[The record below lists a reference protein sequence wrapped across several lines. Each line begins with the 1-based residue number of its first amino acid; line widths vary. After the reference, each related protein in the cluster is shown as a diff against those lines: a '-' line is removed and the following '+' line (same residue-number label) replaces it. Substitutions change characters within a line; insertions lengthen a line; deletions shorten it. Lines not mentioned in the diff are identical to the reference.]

1 MANES
6 EGPASRTEAEA
17 LGELARCENLAQT
30 AGWAAKWSARI
41 AAADGALVWTPDTAS
56 HLFVC
61 VAAEGEGTRPFL
73 RRSVPRDKGTVHE
86 LLRDKRPS
94 TIDRK
99 DFQASQDPL
108 LKGLPAA
115 VQTCAAF
122 PLQAEGQVVALL
134 ELLFA
139 HPQKPGQRMP
149 GLESFLRH
157 AEVALD
163 QAVKGEKKTV
173 GMLQAIERLTNLY
186 DLSKAFGST
195 IDLNELNQIIV
206 RKAVDFSVAEVGSF
220 WLLDAD
226 SSDVVLAATAV
237 NENYEVEHA
246 PDAVGSSII
255 GDVIANQKV
264 ILVNKV
270 PADVPLAAENEG
282 HEVRSVLAIPLIEEK
297 KPVGG
302 LILVNKRGRQPVFSA
317 EDEEL
322 LTDLARGAVRAL
334 RNARQYEAEKKVEE
348 LDALLAVSRE
358 ITATLDL
365 DKVMQKIVNAAHAI
379 VAYDQCAIAILD
391 RGKVKLGA
399 ISGML
404 TIDRK
409 NARVQDTEALLE
421 WVFISGSDVSVS
433 QDPDGKIETDRPET
447 EEKFRAFFSQSGFRS
462 FDGLLLNDDEGKLGV
477 LAFFRKTPMI
487 VGENQRDLLSILVNQ
502 ATVAVRNAQLYRQ
515 VPVPGFLRPLA
526 ERRRRFLEIPSRRRL
541 TWTIGAVV
549 VLILLFAV
557 PWRLRVAG
565 PARVLPGRRSAV
577 TAGVDGTVMSVLH
590 HEGDT
595 VKAGDV
601 IATLDPESYRAA
613 LEDARSAYQIADSEV
628 TRFRE
633 SGDSPNMFEATSRR
647 DEARAKLELEED
659 RLNRTSLRAST
670 SGVIVTPRI
679 EERVG
684 QLLTRGS
691 ELCVIA
697 DSGSVVAEVAVPES
711 DAFLVHPGQPVALKL
726 NTYPTRIFRG
736 TVARP
741 GSHVRQEEKESFV
754 IAEVQIENAGSL
766 LKTGM
771 QGKAKIS
778 TERVPIAAAIF
789 RGPVRWAWNKIWPIL
804 P

>member
-6 EGPASRTEAEA
+6 EGPATRTEAQA

-30 AGWAAKWSARI
+30 ASWAAKWSARI
-41 AAADGALVWTPDTAS
+41 AAADGALVWTPDTANQ
-56 HLFVC
+56 LFVC
-61 VAAEGEGTRPFL
+61 VAVEGEGTKPFL

-99 DFQASQDPL
+99 DFQASQDLL

-115 VQTCAAF
+115 IQTCIAI

-139 HPQKPGQRMP
+139 LPQRAGQRMAA
-149 GLESFLRH
+149 LESFLRH

-195 IDLNELNQIIV
+195 IDLNELNQIII

-220 WLLDAD
+220 WLLDTESA
-226 SSDVVLAATAV
+226 DVVLAATAV
-237 NENYEVEHA
+237 NENYEVENP

-302 LILVNKRGRQPVFSA
+302 LILVNKRGRQPMFSA

-322 LTDLARGAVRAL
+322 LADLARGAVRAL
-334 RNARQYEAEKKVEE
+334 HNARQYEAEKKVEE

-365 DKVMQKIVNAAHAI
+365 DKVMQKIVNATHALI
-379 VAYDQCAIAILD
+379 AYDQCAIAILD

-399 ISGML
+399 ISAML

-409 NARVQDTEALLE
+409 NAQVQATEALLE
-421 WVFISGSDVSVS
+421 WVFISGSDVAVS
-433 QDPDGKIETDRPET
+433 QDPDGKVEADRPET
-447 EEKFRAFFSQSGFRS
+447 EEKFRAFFAQSGFRS
-462 FDGLLLNDDEGKLGV
+462 FHGLLLNDEEGKLGV
-477 LAFFRKTPMI
+477 LAFFRKTPLI
-487 VGENQRDLLSILVNQ
+487 VGEGDLLAILVNQ

-526 ERRRRFLEIPSRRRL
+526 ERRRRFLEIPRRRRV
-541 TWTIGAVV
+541 TWTIAAAA
-549 VLILLFAV
+549 VLILLFVV

-565 PARVLPGRRSAV
+565 PARVLRGRRAAV
-577 TAGVDGTVMSVLH
+577 TAGVDGTVMSVLR

-595 VKAGDV
+595 VKTGDV
-601 IATLDPESYRAA
+601 IATLDPESYRSA
-613 LEDARSAYQIADSEV
+613 LEDARSAYRIADSEV

-633 SGDSPNMFEATSRR
+633 SGDSPNMFEAASRR
-647 DEARAKLELEED
+647 DEAKAKLELEED
-659 RLNRTSLRAST
+659 RLNRTSLRAPT

-697 DSGSVVAEVAVPES
+697 DSESVVAEVAVPES
-711 DAFLVHPGQPVALKL
+711 DAFLVRPGQRVALKL

-736 TVARP
+736 TIARP

-754 IAEVQIENAGSL
+754 IAEVQVENAEGL

-778 TERVPIAAAIF
+778 TERVPIGAAIL
-789 RGPVRWAWNKIWPIL
+789 REPIRWAWNKIWPIL

>member
-1 MANES
+1 VANES

-41 AAADGALVWTPDTAS
+41 AAADGAIVWTPDTAS
-56 HLFVC
+56 QLFVC

-73 RRSVPRDKGTVHE
+73 RRSVPRDKETVHA
-86 LLRDKRPS
+86 LLRDKRSS

-115 VQTCAAF
+115 VQSAVAI

-134 ELLFA
+134 ELLFEQ
-139 HPQKPGQRMP
+139 PVKPGQKMASV
-149 GLESFLRH
+149 ESFLRH

-195 IDLNELNQIIV
+195 IDLDELNQIII

-220 WLLDAD
+220 WLLDAE
-226 SSDVVLAATAV
+226 SADVVLAATAV
-237 NENYEVEHA
+237 NENYEVENP

-264 ILVNKV
+264 ILANKV

-282 HEVRSVLAIPLIEEK
+282 HEVRSVLAIPLIEDK

-302 LILVNKRGRQPVFSA
+302 LILVNKRGRQPMFTA

-322 LTDLARGAVRAL
+322 LTDLSRGAVRAL

-421 WVFISGSDVSVS
+421 WVFISGSDVAVS
-433 QDPDGKIETDRPET
+433 QDADGKIEADRPET
-447 EEKFRAFFSQSGFRS
+447 EEKFRAFFAQSGFRS
-462 FDGLLLNDDEGKLGV
+462 FHGLLLADEEGKLGV
-477 LAFFRKTPMI
+477 LAFFRKTPLI
-487 VGENQRDLLSILVNQ
+487 VGGGDLLSILVNQ

-515 VPVPGFLRPLA
+515 VPVPGFLKPLA
-526 ERRRRFLEIPSRRRL
+526 ERRRRFQEMPSRRRL
-541 TWTIGAVV
+541 TWTIAAVV

-565 PARVLPGRRSAV
+565 PARVLPGRRAAV

-595 VKAGDV
+595 VKAGDL

-613 LEDARSAYQIADSEV
+613 LEDARSAYRISESEV
-628 TRFRE
+628 TKFRE
-633 SGDSPNMFEATSRR
+633 SGDSPNMFEAASRR
-647 DEARAKLELEED
+647 DEAKAKLELEED
-659 RLNRTSLRAST
+659 RLNRTSLRAPT

-684 QLLTRGS
+684 QLLTRGA

-697 DSGSVVAEVAVPES
+697 DAGSVVAEVAVPES
-711 DAFLVHPGQPVALKL
+711 DAFLVHAGQPVAVKL

-741 GSHVRQEEKESFV
+741 GSHVRLEEKESFV
-754 IAEVQIENAGSL
+754 IAEVQIENAAGL

-778 TERVPIAAAIF
+778 TERVPIVTAIL
-789 RGPVRWAWNKIWPIL
+789 RDPIRWAWNKIWPIL